1 MRVDRGCVHEA
12 DKESI
17 DELEGRKWTG
27 GLYTIGVEDR
37 GRAIADKQSL
47 GSNRNTTIIQRIR
60 FPDIASAV
68 VSFLVVGLSDGP

>member
-27 GLYTIGVEDR
+27 GLYTGGKQKIGGELLL
-37 GRAIADKQSL
+37 I
-47 GSNRNTTIIQRIR
+47 
-60 FPDIASAV
+60 
-68 VSFLVVGLSDGP
+68 VSR